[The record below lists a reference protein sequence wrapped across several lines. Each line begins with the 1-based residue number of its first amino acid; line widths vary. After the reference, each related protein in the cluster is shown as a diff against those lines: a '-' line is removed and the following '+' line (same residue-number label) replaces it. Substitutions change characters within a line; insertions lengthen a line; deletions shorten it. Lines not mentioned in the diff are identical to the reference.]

1 MSVGNWV
8 VGVVGGGTMGSGI
21 AVCAVREGMTTLVL
35 EVDDE
40 RAEAAR
46 NRVTAFLDRS
56 VEKGKMTAARRD
68 EVIGG
73 LHVVTDV
80 AELSACDAVIEAI
93 FEDVA
98 AKQELFGRL
107 DAFVRDDALLVSN
120 TSTLSITRI
129 AAGSSRPERVVGMH
143 FCNPAPLMSLVEVV
157 RGLRTNDATYEAALD
172 LTAALDKVAVRVRD
186 TPGFFLN
193 RFLVPYEND
202 CIRALEAGVATVEE
216 IDRAMTK
223 GLGHPMGPFTLL
235 DTVGLDIHRAVSLS
249 LYEQLRDPRYA
260 PPPLVDQMI
269 AAGMLGRKTGRGFY
283 TYGEA
288 KVFGT

>member
-186 TPGFFLN
+186 TPGFLLN

-249 LYEQLRDPRYA
+249 LYEQLHDPRYA